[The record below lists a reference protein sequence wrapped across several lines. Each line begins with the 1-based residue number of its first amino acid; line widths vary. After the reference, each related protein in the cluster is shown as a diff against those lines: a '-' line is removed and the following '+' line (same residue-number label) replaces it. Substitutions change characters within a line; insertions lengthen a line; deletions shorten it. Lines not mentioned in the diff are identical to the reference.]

1 MARKVIDIIYNLVRK
16 RLAIF
21 NTKASGSGITRIPT
35 DRQIKKNM
43 EDVFQTLKDGGYN
56 VPSAEKV
63 IQNEDDL
70 ARVLTNIQQNKIAD
84 IKRRKDASEG
94 IETVIDKMNRDI
106 PLNPSD
112 QAKIEGA
119 GMKTTLDAFR
129 GFEPKVIPGG
139 KMSGIEAMKEANLLI
154 GRKGKYKNI
163 SESDAKTKLNE
174 LQEIINK
181 ANAEPDLGTKLKN
194 FDGDP
199 DAMARGGLAGALA
212 KLKKKF
218 GKDVVQKGKAPKKSE
233 KKKLQD
239 MFREFNL
246 SLIHI

>member
-1 MARKVIDIIYNLVRK
+1 MARKVINIIYNLVRK

-56 VPSAEKV
+56 VLSAEKV

-84 IKRRKDASEG
+84 IKRRKDASQG
-94 IETVIDKMNRDI
+94 IETVLDKMNRGI
-106 PLNPSD
+106 PLNPGD

-119 GMKTTLDAFR
+119 GMKTKLDAFR
-129 GFEPKVIPGG
+129 GFEPKVIQGG
-139 KMSGIEAMKEANLLI
+139 KK
-154 GRKGKYKNI
+154 
-163 SESDAKTKLNE
+163 
-174 LQEIINK
+174 
-181 ANAEPDLGTKLKN
+181 DLGDKLKD

-199 DAMARGGLAGALA
+199 DAMAGGGLAGALA

-218 GKDVVQKGKAPKKSE
+218 GKDIIQKGKAPKKS
-233 KKKLQD
+233 KKKKHKICL
-239 MFREFNL
+239 E
-246 SLIHI
+246 SLIEKIKQAVV